1 MSTDGDVAK
10 PGCGM
15 IPFLEARMTGR
26 QQWRSGERPG
36 IGPSEIE
43 LAELERLGELF
54 RDHYIFHNVTEERGV
69 RFIAH
74 GVTVG
79 VRPHTIITDDLAEL
93 RDELQQ
99 AAPEQLSAAPS
110 RHSATRTHK
119 LVAGRRGVR
128 RGSAAG

>member
-1 MSTDGDVAK
+1 MNSDPVSG
-10 PGCGM
+10 
-15 IPFLEARMTGR
+15 ARMTGR
-26 QQWRSGERPG
+26 QQWRSCERSG
-36 IGPSEIE
+36 TGPSEIE
-43 LAELERLGELF
+43 LAELARLGERF

-119 LVAGRRGVR
+119 LAAGRRGVR